1 VVRALARMAQ
11 AEPAQA
17 GRARGAVPVVVSKR
31 VQVAQVRVAT
41 VPLAVALRHSR
52 ATVAQQQAVPQGRLR
67 EVAQVEAALDPTG
80 RRHLPATALAESMAR
95 RAPVR
100 VVPVR
105 VAPMRVAPVRV
116 APVRGV
122 PARVAP
128 GRVAPVQEG
137 LALVGVESQVPAARA
152 GQMVR
157 DPVRQQAGAVQAP
170 VAIRWQ
176 ALAAPGLVAA
186 TSLVNL
192 PVAVGGQA
200 AEGGREAAV
209 ESRAQVAMM
218 TP

>member
-1 VVRALARMAQ
+1 MAQ

-17 GRARGAVPVVVSKR
+17 GKARGAVPVVVSKR

-67 EVAQVEAALDPTG
+67 EVAQVEAALDQRADVTC
-80 RRHLPATALAESMAR
+80 RRQPWRSRWLDER
-95 RAPVR
+95 RSAG
-100 VVPVR
+100 
-105 VAPMRVAPVRV
+105 AGAGGAGAGGADAV

-128 GRVAPVQEG
+128 GRWHQCGG
-137 LALVGVESQVPAARA
+137 LALVGVSRRCRRRGP

-157 DPVRQQAGAVQAP
+157 DPVRQQVGAVQAP

-192 PVAVGGQA
+192 PVAVRGQA